1 MATSRRK
8 FLTQTAAIGGAS
20 ALIPLNSC
28 TPAAEQDCGPPDYTA
43 LDAALAKPV
52 LRREL
57 FPDPVIIESLELLR
71 DRSSTICRVRSKEGV
86 EGISI
91 GHPFIAKNSYPMFTN
106 LLQRNFLGKDARDLD
121 NLIFQA
127 AEGHVKNQG
136 VPLCVQIANI
146 EFAILDM
153 LGVIAGKPAGRL
165 LGELENPE
173 IGIYLGHR
181 LREFRTLEPEESLE
195 LIRQDNE
202 EIGSKAIKVRA
213 GRGDNLGLNNENAPG
228 RTEKLIRM
236 AREFFGDEMVLMI
249 DGNGTYDVKEA
260 VRIGQILEEYK
271 YYWYEEPVPWT
282 WYEEQERVA
291 RALNITMAGGEEE
304 FSERVFRWLIGH
316 RVFDV
321 IMPDLF
327 YNGGMIR
334 SMKVA
339 RMAAAAGIRT
349 SPHISGGGLGFLYL
363 IHMVSACPNA
373 DKYHEFKMFQT
384 RDPNGTIIPI
394 ESKAGPFESIDG
406 KIKAPEGSGLGIRID
421 PDYIKTHTLVS

>member
-1 MATSRRK
+1 MPSNRRQ
-8 FLTQTAAIGGAS
+8 FLTSAAAIGGGG
-20 ALIPLNSC
+20 ALLPLNSC
-28 TPAAEQDCGPPDYTA
+28 SQTTATDPNPTDYSA

-52 LRREL
+52 LKREL

-71 DRSSTICRVRSKEGV
+71 DRNSTICHVRSKDGV
-86 EGISI
+86 EGVSI

-106 LLQRNFLGKDARDLD
+106 LLQRIFLGKDARDLD
-121 NLIFQA
+121 KLIFQA
-127 AEGHVKNQG
+127 SEGPVKNQG

-153 LGVIAGKPAGRL
+153 LGVIADKPVGRL
-165 LGELENPE
+165 IGELENPE

-181 LREFRTLEPEESLE
+181 LNEFRTLEPEKSLE
-195 LIRQDNE
+195 LIQLDNE
-202 EIGSKAIKVRA
+202 EIGAKAIKVRA
-213 GRGDNLGLNNENAPG
+213 GRGDNLGLNNENAPE

-236 AREFFGDEMVLMI
+236 ARETLGDDMVLMI
-249 DGNGTYDVKEA
+249 DGNGSYDVAEA
-260 VRIGQILEEYK
+260 LRLGRMLEEYN

-282 WYEEQERVA
+282 WYEEQAQIA
-291 RALNITMAGGEEE
+291 RELTIPMAGGEEE
-304 FSERVFRWLIGH
+304 FSERVFRWLIGN
-316 RVFDV
+316 RAFEI

-339 RMAAAAGIRT
+339 RMAEAAGIRN

-384 RDPNGTIIPI
+384 KDPNGTTIPI

-406 KIKAPEGSGLGIRID
+406 KIKAPEGSGLGIVID
-421 PDYIKTHTLVS
+421 PDYIKTHKAI

>member
-1 MATSRRK
+1 MATNRRQ
-8 FLTQTAAIGGAS
+8 FLSSAAAIGGAS
-20 ALIPLNSC
+20 AILPITSC
-28 TPAAEQDCGPPDYTA
+28 NPAGVSDCQPPDYAA

-57 FPDPVIIESLELLR
+57 FPDPVIIDSLELLR
-71 DRSSTICRVRSKEGV
+71 DRNSTICRVRSKDGV

-121 NLIFQA
+121 RLIFQA

-136 VPLCVQIANI
+136 VPLCVQIANV

-153 LGVIAGKPAGRL
+153 LGIIADLPAGRL
-165 LGELENPE
+165 IGELINPE

-181 LREFRTLEPEESLE
+181 VWEFRNREPEESLD
-195 LIRQDNE
+195 LIKQDNE
-202 EIGSKAIKVRA
+202 EIGAKAIKVRA
-213 GRGDNLGLNNENAPG
+213 GSGDNLGRNNELAPG

-236 AREFFGDEMVLMI
+236 AREFFGDDMVLMI

-260 VRIGQILEEYK
+260 VRIGQILEEYN
-271 YYWYEEPVPWT
+271 YYWYEEAVPWT
-282 WYEEQERVA
+282 WYEEQAQVA
-291 RALNITMAGGEEE
+291 QTLNVTMAGGEEE
-304 FSERVFRWLIGH
+304 FSERVFRWLIGN
-316 RVFDV
+316 RAFEV

-339 RMAAAAGIRT
+339 RMAEAAGIRT

-373 DKYHEFKMFQT
+373 DNYHEFKMFSTQ
-384 RDPNGTIIPI
+384 DPNGTIIPV
-394 ESKAGPFESIDG
+394 ESKAGPFESING
-406 KIKAPEGSGLGIRID
+406 KIMAPTGSGLGINID
-421 PDYIKTHTLVS
+421 PEYIMTHKPVS

>member
-1 MATSRRK
+1 MRTNRRQ
-8 FLTQTAAIGGAS
+8 FLTSAAAIGGAS
-20 ALIPLNSC
+20 AFFPLTSC
-28 TPAAEQDCGPPDYTA
+28 NPAGESDCGPPDYSA

-71 DRSSTICRVRSKEGV
+71 DRNNTIYRVRSRDGA

-91 GHPFIAKNSYPMFTN
+91 GHPFIARNSYPMFTN
-106 LLQRNFLGKDARDLD
+106 LLQRMFLGKDARDLD
-121 NLIFQA
+121 NLIFHA
-127 AEGHVKNQG
+127 AEGPVKNQG
-136 VPLCVQIANI
+136 VPLCVQIAGI

-153 LGVIAGKPAGRL
+153 LGIIADKPAGRL

-181 LREFRTLEPEESLE
+181 LSEFRTLEPEESLE
-195 LIRQDNE
+195 LMRQDNE

-213 GRGDNLGLNNENAPG
+213 GSGDNLGLNHENAPG

-236 AREFFGDEMVLMI
+236 AREFFGDDMVLMI
-249 DGNGTYDVKEA
+249 DGNGSYDVKEA
-260 VRIGQILEEYK
+260 LRIGRMLEEYN

-282 WYEEQERVA
+282 WYEEQAQIA
-291 RALNITMAGGEEE
+291 RTLNITMAGGEEE
-304 FSERVFRWLIGH
+304 FSERVFRWLIGNH
-316 RVFDV
+316 AFGV

-339 RMAAAAGIRT
+339 RMAEAAGIRT

-363 IHMVSACPNA
+363 IHMVSVCPNA
-373 DKYHEFKMFQT
+373 DKYHEFKTFQT
-384 RDPNGTIIPI
+384 YDANGTTIPV

-406 KIKAPEGSGLGIRID
+406 KIKAPEGSGLGIIID
-421 PDYIKTHTLVS
+421 PDYIKTHKPVS